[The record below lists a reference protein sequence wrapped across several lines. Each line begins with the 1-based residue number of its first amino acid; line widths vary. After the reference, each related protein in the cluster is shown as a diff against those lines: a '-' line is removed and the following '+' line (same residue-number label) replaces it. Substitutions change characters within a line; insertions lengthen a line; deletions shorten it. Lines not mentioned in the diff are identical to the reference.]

1 MTKQNLNDTNELVYR
16 EGQRVST
23 SNIAMATRVFE
34 LLQSEITDVNSTV
47 EMQDDGNIHITNDN
61 LHIIVY
67 PRGGDR
73 YKIDTFV
80 GERRAISLTP
90 RSLIDIDDAVQY
102 CSNLVKAQANIPA
115 VMDILNQH
123 QERTEGEGDMEP
135 VHSEKWTHIL
145 KNGGVEPAKEES
157 VEDLIKYYER
167 NKDIEP
173 GDHVVNSSGYP
184 VPTKQD
190 KDNFGKVPVSALR
203 GLKGKV
209 VTKEIVP
216 SAALDL
222 MGNHKLGL
230 VSLNE
235 HRNPDKDVP
244 YANTMGNK
252 KLVYIRGVGCTFV
265 SKEDAKLI
273 NENKS
278 TTFEEI
284 KRRAFRNK

>member
-67 PRGGDR
+67 PRGDR

-135 VHSEKWTHIL
+135 VHSDKWMHIL

-173 GDHVVNSSGYP
+173 GDHMVNSSGYP
-184 VPTKQD
+184 IPTKKD

-203 GLKGKV
+203 GLRGKV

-235 HRNPDKDVP
+235 HRNPDKDVA
-244 YANTMGNK
+244 YSNTMGGKVLRYVLKEGCVFCTKEQAQILDANK
-252 KLVYIRGVGCTFV
+252 GM
-265 SKEDAKLI
+265 SW
-273 NENKS
+273 
-278 TTFEEI
+278 EEVC
-284 KRRAFRNK
+284 RRAQQR